1 MTATFCSHLLI
12 LIQSQIMNWII
23 NMFVFCVF
31 FLMGSMNQN
40 LWEPLTTFFLPLS
53 LKWCKIT
60 VWPIKLFNSINHIAY
75 KPQALPENIIGFLIS
90 MLLVFLYSFV
100 KSRGQHRASVRSG
113 STAHLLCTF
122 EHIRPNDAHRSCD
135 EAGRR
140 QIAEVLFSL
149 QGLYC

>member
-12 LIQSQIMNWII
+12 LIQSQIMKT
-23 NMFVFCVF
+23 CLSSVF
-31 FLMGSMNQN
+31 FSHGQYESK
-40 LWEPLTTFFLPLS
+40 PLGTTDHFFLPLS

-60 VWPIKLFNSINHIAY
+60 VSCWPIKLYNSINHIAY